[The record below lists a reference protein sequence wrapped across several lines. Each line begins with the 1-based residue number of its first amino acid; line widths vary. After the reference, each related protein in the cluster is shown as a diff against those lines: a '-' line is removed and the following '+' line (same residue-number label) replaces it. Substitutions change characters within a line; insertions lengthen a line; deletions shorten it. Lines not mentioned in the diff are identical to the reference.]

1 MLKLKDTEWTGSTP
15 IAPQLIGC
23 HQTNLQIR
31 DPHQISYRFDVFKT
45 KSMIWPKKKLS
56 QAFFF
61 AIFGY
66 FNRHEIHPI
75 SHEDYEN
82 LVLFCVS
89 SHIGAH

>member
-45 KSMIWPKKKLS
+45 KSMIWQKKKDTVE
-56 QAFFF
+56 
-61 AIFGY
+61 
-66 FNRHEIHPI
+66 H
-75 SHEDYEN
+75 
-82 LVLFCVS
+82 S
-89 SHIGAH
+89 SVCCYYVTR